1 MRKLGIVT
9 AVAGLLLAVFG
20 VSEMAYA
27 DGHEESLCPTFTDNE
42 LANNFDQDPTPGAK
56 GEPLKSSVEGAQES
70 CEESSTEN
78 GLQPS
83 GLLCGL
89 ADGLDARPGTEMDA
103 TIGSDTV
110 GAANDGFAEN
120 APDNPVVG
128 FEACET
134 PGGENEPPTTTT
146 TDPGDG
152 NGGGDDGPGPEVKG
166 RNQTADGGLPRTGG
180 GLFAG
185 LGFGLAGVGALARR
199 FLPIA

>member
-9 AVAGLLLAVFG
+9 TVAGLLLAVFG

-27 DGHEESLCPTFTDNE
+27 DGHEETVCPTFTDNE
-42 LANNFDQDPTPGAK
+42 VANNFDQDPTPGAK
-56 GEPLKSSVEGAQES
+56 GEPLKSTLEGARES
-70 CEESSTEN
+70 CEESSTDA
-78 GLQPS
+78 GLHPS

-89 ADGLDARPGTEMDA
+89 ARGLDARPGTEMGA
-103 TIGSDTV
+103 KIGSDTV
-110 GAANDGFAEN
+110 GAANDGLAKD

-128 FEACET
+128 FEACPT
-134 PGGENEPPTTTT
+134 PGGGNPPTTTT
-146 TDPGDG
+146 TDPG
-152 NGGGDDGPGPEVKG
+152 GGGDDGPGPEVKG

-199 FLPIA
+199 FLPIG